1 MLTVILVIVLFVA
14 LIFPHELGHFLMAR
28 ACRVQVNE
36 FALGMGPAIFK
47 KQGKETLYS
56 IRAVPIGGFTAME
69 GEDTEEAGDNP
80 RAFNN
85 KKWWQKILI
94 LIAGA
99 AMNVFI
105 AFIALTVFCGVSGQ
119 ATRTIESAVDGGP
132 AAEAGLRA
140 GDEIVAINGN
150 RVKDWNNVSSE
161 LAKVSSADESVEVT
175 VDRDGETLN
184 FTIVPERSDD
194 NRYVIGITSHVSH
207 NVFIAVKNGAQST
220 VNLFRL
226 LFKSIGD
233 LFKTDNALD
242 QVSGP
247 VGIVKIVDESVQ
259 YGAMYY
265 LYIVALISLNLAMIN
280 LLPLPALDG
289 GRIIF
294 VVIRL
299 VTGKAISDKVERRVH
314 AAGMIFLL
322 LLAIVVTFNDVLR
335 LFK

>member
-36 FALGMGPAIFK
+36 FALGMGPTIFK

-105 AFIALTVFCGVSGQ
+105 AFIALTVFCGVAGQ
-119 ATRTIESAVDGGP
+119 VTRRLKSAVDGGP

>member
-1 MLTVILVIVLFVA
+1 MTV
-14 LIFPHELGHFLMAR
+14 
-28 ACRVQVNE
+28 N
-36 FALGMGPAIFK
+36 
-47 KQGKETLYS
+47 
-56 IRAVPIGGFTAME
+56 
-69 GEDTEEAGDNP
+69 
-80 RAFNN
+80 
-85 KKWWQKILI
+85 
-94 LIAGA
+94 
-99 AMNVFI
+99 
-105 AFIALTVFCGVSGQ
+105 
-119 ATRTIESAVDGGP
+119 
-132 AAEAGLRA
+132 
-140 GDEIVAINGN
+140 
-150 RVKDWNNVSSE
+150 
-161 LAKVSSADESVEVT
+161 
-175 VDRDGETLN
+175 RDGETLN